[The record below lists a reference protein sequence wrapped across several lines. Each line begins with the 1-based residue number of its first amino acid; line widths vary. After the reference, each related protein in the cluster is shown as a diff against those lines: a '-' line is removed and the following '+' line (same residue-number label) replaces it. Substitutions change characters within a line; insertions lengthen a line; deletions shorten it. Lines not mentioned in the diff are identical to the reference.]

1 MKDLKQC
8 REELDLIDN
17 EIIKLFE
24 KRMFVIKDVARYKE
38 ENNLPVYDKTREKIM
53 LEKNINKFDN
63 VELRKYYRII
73 LEAYL
78 EASKQY
84 QNDLINKK

>member
-1 MKDLKQC
+1 MNELKQY
-8 REELDLIDN
+8 REQLDLIDYK
-17 EIIKLFE
+17 IIKLFE
-24 KRMFVIKDVARYKE
+24 KRMAVIKDVAIYKKA
-38 ENNLPVYDKTREKIM
+38 NNLAIYDKTREMIM

-63 VELRKYYRII
+63 DELRKYYKII

-84 QNDLINKK
+84 QNDLIHKK